1 VYSLIDKVKNAKDN
15 VMGKMKETTGKMI
28 NNDKLELNG
37 KLQSFQSQVGE
48 GMENSKEEM
57 AEKANDL
64 IEWTKPDQKN
74 NQS

>member
-1 VYSLIDKVKNAKDN
+1 VYSLIDKIKSAKDN

-28 NNDKLELNG
+28 NNDKIELSG

-48 GMENSKEEM
+48 GMDNLKEEM
-57 AEKANDL
+57 AEKANDV
-64 IEWTKPDQKN
+64 IEWTKPDHKN

>member
-1 VYSLIDKVKNAKDN
+1 MIDKIKSAKDN

-28 NNDKLELNG
+28 NNDKIELSG

-48 GMENSKEEM
+48 GMDNLKEEM
-57 AEKANDL
+57 AEKANDV

-74 NQS
+74 NRL